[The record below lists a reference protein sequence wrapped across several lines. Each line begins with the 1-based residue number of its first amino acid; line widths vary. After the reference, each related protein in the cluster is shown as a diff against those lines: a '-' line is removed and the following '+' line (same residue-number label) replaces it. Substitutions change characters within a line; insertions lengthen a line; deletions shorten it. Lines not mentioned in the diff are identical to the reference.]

1 MRHKVEGSGSCSGA
15 MKEIFRKNLPPQK
28 KLPMYSCGEKT
39 WNEFCSPWAMI
50 PDTFYDH
57 QNSAWL
63 GLAFLALKI
72 SMHISWLQRSCR
84 FPQTPLKHSM
94 FHSYPC
100 FEVSHFLPNNLVQRV
115 STDSNSEFGE
125 ARWCFF
131 FQVGWSRVGSVSK
144 ASPFKEMM
152 ERTMTERERLAAER
166 YFADRVLHGFARF
179 LLRRDFSLQLSI
191 AIGTSTRNVD
201 VSILIIHFNW
211 TLKTTFL
218 L

>member
-63 GLAFLALKI
+63 GLAFLAQKI

-84 FPQTPLKHSM
+84 FPETPLKHSM

-131 FQVGWSRVGSVSK
+131 FKLDGQ
-144 ASPFKEMM
+144 E
-152 ERTMTERERLAAER
+152 L
-166 YFADRVLHGFARF
+166 VLFRKLHP
-179 LLRRDFSLQLSI
+179 LRRWWNERWRRGNAWPPNATSRTGFCMVSPGFCCDAILASSWALQLEHLP
-191 AIGTSTRNVD
+191 GM
-201 VSILIIHFNW
+201 
-211 TLKTTFL
+211 
-218 L
+218 